1 MVKHKILRRRGLSL
15 LFCAILIFGM
25 LPLTVSADTAVISS
39 APMTSFFE
47 TYTSTGY
54 WVDLQTPAHWI
65 TATGEVA
72 YCLQTSK
79 DNPYNAGYYT
89 IEGDEVYDYGVLT
102 GLQAILDHG
111 YPATTMGF
119 SDEEARYATAN
130 AIRFWL
136 AENYADGVPQ
146 YLNLNVNGDWIRGK
160 SGYEDLFRY
169 SLYLLYMARTQNTT
183 PVEGGT
189 LVFTPD
195 EITLTEDATGQYF
208 TGDVYLTKNISG
220 DYSLMDNAPEGTLTI
235 TGHTGTQ
242 SETLTLQV
250 PASYANQSCMLCA
263 YGMDEASAAALFFW
277 APAAGNNQ
285 RIVTYVLDST
295 QSVFVRGFLTIN
307 VSAPAE
313 RTGSIRITKTGENG
327 DPLQGVSFSLYDS
340 NQVLIDSGTTD
351 ASGQITFTGL
361 TLGDYYYQE
370 TATLSGYVLD
380 SAMHAVTVSES
391 NQTVEVTVTNALAAG
406 SLQIT
411 KTDGS
416 GNALFG
422 VEFTLYDSA
431 GNTLDSQTTDIFG
444 VVSFGNLPLG
454 NYYYAETAALT
465 GYVLDSTQ
473 HEVTISTNGQT
484 VEVSVTNTLAHASIV
499 VNKTDYETGAP
510 LPGVHFTLSDSNGTL
525 VDEGDTG
532 ADGTLSFSNLPLG
545 TYSLLETSVPSGYV
559 LDSTPISISL
569 DTDGQTVTRNITN
582 SRALGAV
589 SITKTDANTGSP
601 LAGVHFALLDSSA
614 AVVAEGDTGADGTL
628 LLSGIP
634 LGTYTLR
641 ETATVSGYVL
651 DETPRTVEI
660 TTHGQSVTV
669 NATNTP
675 ARGGVTVLK
684 TDASTG
690 NALPGVHFILKDS
703 SDLTVDEGDT
713 DANGRLSFTAL
724 PLGTYSLIETY
735 APAGYVL
742 DGTPRSVEITTHG
755 QTVELSVTNTPATAS
770 IVVVKTDAVTG
781 AALSGVHFTLADSTG
796 AVVSSGGT
804 DENGTL
810 SFPNLPLGTY
820 TLTETGTR
828 NGYVLDSS
836 PVTITL
842 DTNGQTV
849 TQNITNTPARGSV
862 SILKIDSETGAALA
876 GVHFVLRDEAGAV
889 AAEGDTG
896 ADGTLTLPNIP
907 VGWYTLAETA
917 TISGY
922 LLDETRTD
930 VHISE
935 NGQIVELSLQNSPI
949 HSTLEILK
957 RDAHENIA
965 LMGAGYRLY
974 DSAGTQV
981 AEGYT
986 DASGKV
992 SFPNLARGQYVYQE
1006 FKAPKGYLLDEN
1018 RYSLSITKNGST
1030 VTETRTNE
1038 RRPGTLIV
1046 QKQDGSGSPLAGAAF
1061 LLEYSTDNG
1070 STWQPVFYRV
1080 GDELTGG
1087 GCTTQG
1093 LDGGQLTTGA
1103 DGKATFTGLRA
1114 DGLILY
1120 RLTETKAPPGR
1131 TLLADSIL
1139 VGTLPVESDN
1149 LNAEDSEVFD
1159 SRAFHYTLKIT
1170 ATDAWQYRLPETGG
1184 DDGLKLLPLA
1194 MMFMAVPIIFISFKS
1209 KKKRRIFA

>member
-1 MVKHKILRRRGLSL
+1 MIKCKTLRRRGLSL

-25 LPLTVSADTAVISS
+25 LPLTASADVAVISS
-39 APMTSFFE
+39 APMTSYFE

-89 IEGDEVYDYGVLT
+89 IEGDEVYDYGVLI

-119 SDEEARYATAN
+119 SEEEARYATAN

-136 AENYADGVPQ
+136 AENGADGVPQ

-235 TGHTGTQ
+235 TGHSGTQ

-307 VSAPAE
+307 VPALAE

-327 DPLQGVSFSLYDS
+327 EPLQGVSFNLFDS

-380 SAMHAVTVSES
+380 SAMHEVSVTQNNQVVDVS
-391 NQTVEVTVTNALAAG
+391 VTNTRAAG
-406 SLQIT
+406 SIVVT
-411 KTDGS
+411 KTDAETGA
-416 GNALFG
+416 ALANVHFA
-422 VEFTLYDSA
+422 LYDALGDLADEGDAGLDGTLTFSA
-431 GNTLDSQTTDIFG
+431 
-444 VVSFGNLPLG
+444 LPLG
-454 NYYYAETAALT
+454 TYYLVETT
-465 GYVLDSTQ
+465 TVNGYVLDSTPR
-473 HEVTISTNGQT
+473 EITISTNGQS
-484 VEVSVTNTLAHASIV
+484 VSVNVTNTPARASIMV
-499 VNKTDYETGAP
+499 SKTDFETGAP
-510 LPGVHFTLSDSNGTL
+510 LPGVHFTLSDSSGTL

-532 ADGTLSFSNLPLG
+532 SDGTLTFSNLLLG
-545 TYSLLETSVPSGYV
+545 SYYLTETSAPGGYI
-559 LDSTPISISL
+559 LDNTPISVTL
-569 DTDGQTVTRNITN
+569 DTNGQTVTRNVTN
-582 SRALGAV
+582 SRALGSV
-589 SITKTDANTGSP
+589 SITKTDAETGNP
-601 LAGVHFALLDSSA
+601 LAGVHFVLLDSTTR
-614 AVVAEGDTGADGTL
+614 VIAEGDTGADGTL

-651 DETPRTVEI
+651 DGTPRTVEI
-660 TTHGQSVTV
+660 SANGQTVTV
-669 NATNTP
+669 NATNAP

-690 NALPGVHFILKDS
+690 NPLPGAHFVLKDS
-703 SDLTVDEGDT
+703 NEQIVGEGDT
-713 DANGRLSFTAL
+713 DANGSISFASL
-724 PLGTYSLIETY
+724 PLGTYSLTETS
-735 APAGYVL
+735 APGGYVL
-742 DGTPRSVEITTHG
+742 DSTPRTVEITENG
-755 QTVELSVTNTPATAS
+755 QTVSVSVSNTPARAS
-770 IVVVKTDAVTG
+770 IVVEKTDAVTG
-781 AALSGVHFTLADSTG
+781 APLSGVHFTLADSTG
-796 AVVSSGGT
+796 TVVSSGGT
-804 DENGTL
+804 DEHGTL

-836 PVTITL
+836 PITITL
-842 DTNGQTV
+842 DANGQTV
-849 TQNITNTPARGSV
+849 TRSITNTPARGSV
-862 SILKIDSETGAALA
+862 SIIKTDSETGTALA

-889 AAEGDTG
+889 AAEGDTA
-896 ADGTLTLPNIP
+896 ADGTLTLSNIP

-917 TISGY
+917 TLSGY
-922 LLDETRTD
+922 LMDETRTD
-930 VHISE
+930 VHIAE

-949 HSTLEILK
+949 HSVLEIIK
-957 RDAHENIA
+957 RDAHEDIA
-965 LMGAGYRLY
+965 LMGAGFRLF
-974 DSAGTQV
+974 DSTGTQV

-992 SFPNLARGQYVYQE
+992 SFSDLARGQYVYQE
-1006 FKAPKGYLLDEN
+1006 IKAPKGYLLDEN
-1018 RYSLSITKNGST
+1018 RYSVSITENGAT
-1030 VTETRTNE
+1030 IIETRTNE
-1038 RRPGTLIV
+1038 RRPGTLV
-1046 QKQDGSGSPLAGAAF
+1046 VKKQDADGSPLEGAAF
-1061 LLEYSTDNG
+1061 LLEFSTDQG
-1070 STWQPVFYRV
+1070 STWQPTFYRV

-1087 GCTTQG
+1087 GCTTLG
-1093 LDGGQLTTGA
+1093 LDGGQLATSA
-1103 DGKATFTGLRA
+1103 DGTATFTGLRA

-1149 LNAEDSEVFD
+1149 VNAEDSEVFD
-1159 SRAFHYTLKIT
+1159 SRAFHYTLEVT
-1170 ATDAWQYRLPETGG
+1170 ATDAWQYRLPETGSN
-1184 DDGLKLLPLA
+1184 DGLRLLPFA
-1194 MMFMAVPIIFISFKS
+1194 MMFMATPIIYIKT
-1209 KKKRRIFA
+1209 KRRFFA